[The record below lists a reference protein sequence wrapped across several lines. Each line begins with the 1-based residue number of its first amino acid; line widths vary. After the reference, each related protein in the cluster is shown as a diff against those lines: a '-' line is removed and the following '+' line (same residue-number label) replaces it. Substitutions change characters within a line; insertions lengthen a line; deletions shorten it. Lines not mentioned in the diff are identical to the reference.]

1 MKLSMMI
8 ALGLALTAGVTL
20 ATQSVYD
27 DLGVPQSYRDDTA
40 FWTLTGHAGPTVDT
54 VDLEVK
60 GLDSTLPSGD
70 AVVTSSGSWRSHRSE
85 AVHAARRRRSH
96 PPDATRRFH
105 VRL

>member
-1 MKLSMMI
+1 MKHLMMM
-8 ALGLALTAGVTL
+8 AMGLAAGVAL

-27 DLGVPQSYRDDTA
+27 DLGVPQSCRDDTA

-70 AVVTSSGSWRSHRSE
+70 AVVTTGMVFDALPIWF
-85 AVHAARRRRSH
+85 AVSLGTNLDSTQLGALLLLR
-96 PPDATRRFH
+96 
-105 VRL
+105 

>member
-20 ATQSVYD
+20 AKQSVYD
-27 DLGVPQSYRDDTA
+27 DLGVPQSCRDDTA

-70 AVVTSSGSWRSHRSE
+70 AVVTTGL
-85 AVHAARRRRSH
+85 VF
-96 PPDATRRFH
+96 DALPIWFALSLGTNLDSTQLGALLLLR
-105 VRL
+105 